1 LETRLRH
8 LFALQ
13 KVDLGLNELEE
24 MKGDLPFTVKKLQE
38 SLDSKLHTKAELE
51 HMVQQTIVARDAT
64 DVEILALKE
73 RIEKYKGQ
81 QFQVKTNKQ
90 YDALT
95 REIELSQVRIIKL
108 QAEMEAMEGKMTV
121 ARNDAEQLTPEITE
135 LETELAER
143 RKELDAVTKEH
154 EEEEVK
160 LQHEREKIVARIAKA
175 DYQMYER
182 IRKAKDGRA
191 VVPVKRNS
199 CGGCFNRVPPQKIL
213 ELRKNDTLMTC
224 ERCGRILVSDDIVE
238 NSAAAE

>member
-1 LETRLRH
+1 METRLRL

-51 HMVQQTIVARDAT
+51 QMVQQSAVSRDAT

-73 RIEKYKGQ
+73 RIEKYKAQ

-95 REIELSQVRIIKL
+95 REIELSQVRIMKL
-108 QAEMEAMEGKMTV
+108 QVEMEAMEGRMTV
-121 ARNDAEQLTPEITE
+121 AHNDAEQLQPEINE
-135 LETELAER
+135 LEVELAER

-154 EEEEVK
+154 EDEEAK
-160 LQHEREKIVARIAKA
+160 LQHEREKIVARIAKT
-175 DYQMYER
+175 DYQLYER

-199 CGGCFNRVPPQKIL
+199 CGGCFNRVPPQRIL
-213 ELRKNDTLMTC
+213 ELRKNDALMTC
-224 ERCGRILVSDDIVE
+224 ERCGRILVSDEIVE
-238 NSAAAE
+238 KASAAE

>member
-1 LETRLRH
+1 METRLRH

-51 HMVQQTIVARDAT
+51 HMVQQTIIARDAT

-135 LETELAER
+135 LETELG
-143 RKELDAVTKEH
+143 
-154 EEEEVK
+154 
-160 LQHEREKIVARIAKA
+160 EKIVARIAKA